1 MFKVSSQQRKA
12 NSNHNELSLHNYWN
26 DKKIEWPN
34 AGEDAE
40 KLDHSYAGSGEV
52 NGMAAFRKN
61 LAVYYKYHTA
71 LQLHS
76 WAFIPGKWKR
86 IFTQKSCIIIYRR
99 FSHDNQRLKKP
110 QVSFNGWKFKATMVY
125 PFYWTLLSNTWAS
138 LVAQTVKNPFAMQE
152 TWVWSLGWE
161 DPLEEGMAT
170 ISSILAWR
178 IPMDRQACR
187 AAVHGVTKSQTW
199 LSASNK

>member
-99 FSHDNQRLKKP
+99 FSHDNQRLEKP
-110 QVSFNGWKFKATMVY
+110 
-125 PFYWTLLSNTWAS
+125 
-138 LVAQTVKNPFAMQE
+138 
-152 TWVWSLGWE
+152 
-161 DPLEEGMAT
+161 
-170 ISSILAWR
+170 
-178 IPMDRQACR
+178 
-187 AAVHGVTKSQTW
+187 
-199 LSASNK
+199 